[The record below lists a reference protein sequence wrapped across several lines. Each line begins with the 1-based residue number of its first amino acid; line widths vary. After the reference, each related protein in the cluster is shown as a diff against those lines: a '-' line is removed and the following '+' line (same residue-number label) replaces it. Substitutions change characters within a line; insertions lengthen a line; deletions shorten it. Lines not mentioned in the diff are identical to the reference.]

1 MCSQLRSSGSAGAA
15 ASRQKNRSQS
25 PPWLKL
31 CRSWH
36 RGSTRPRVF
45 PPTWPRDW
53 TASKFGWNRSRP
65 PDFDEERDA
74 DRLYV
79 DFDSGGQEAADLEAT
94 AEIVQTVSQVAFD
107 DDILMVTGDVSAGKW
122 SYLYDKSTGE
132 ELTASGTITV
142 AEVWDAAEQDF
153 DTIHR

>member
-1 MCSQLRSSGSAGAA
+1 M
-15 ASRQKNRSQS
+15 
-25 PPWLKL
+25 
-31 CRSWH
+31 
-36 RGSTRPRVF
+36 
-45 PPTWPRDW
+45 
-53 TASKFGWNRSRP
+53 
-65 PDFDEERDA
+65 
-74 DRLYV
+74 
-79 DFDSGGQEAADLEAT
+79 
-94 AEIVQTVSQVAFD
+94 SQVAFD